1 MEHHL
6 LIKGMVCD
14 RCIAF
19 IKQGTHDLGLRVN
32 DISLGKIIFDA
43 SLSAEEQVK
52 LSEFLIHNGFEPM
65 SDRHTRLINKVKQL
79 AEDYL
84 QESSS
89 LRKVKFSALIAE
101 RLSMNY
107 DSVSELFSSGEGI
120 TIEKYLIHKR
130 IEKVIEMLVYSEKS
144 LTEISHLLGYSSIN
158 HLSKQFKEITGFTP
172 SYYRKLKNHK
182 VVVRKLSR

>member
-1 MEHHL
+1 
-6 LIKGMVCD
+6 
-14 RCIAF
+14 
-19 IKQGTHDLGLRVN
+19 
-32 DISLGKIIFDA
+32 
-43 SLSAEEQVK
+43 
-52 LSEFLIHNGFEPM
+52 
-65 SDRHTRLINKVKQL
+65 
-79 AEDYL
+79 
-84 QESSS
+84 
-89 LRKVKFSALIAE
+89 VKFSALIAE

>member
-1 MEHHL
+1 MEQHF

-19 IKQGTHDLGLRVN
+19 IKQGTLGLGLRVR
-32 DISLGKIIFDA
+32 DIRLGKVTFDA

-52 LSEFLIHNGFEPM
+52 LSEFLIRHGFEPM

-89 LRKVKFSALIAE
+89 LRKVKFSVLISE
-101 RLSMNY
+101 HLNMNY

-130 IEKVIEMLVYSEKS
+130 IEKVIEMLVYSDRK
-144 LTEISHLLGYSSIN
+144 LTEISHQLGYSSIN
-158 HLSKQFKEITGFTP
+158 HLSKQFKEITGSTP
-172 SYYRKLKNHK
+172 SRYRKLKNHK
-182 VVVRKLSR
+182 VVISKLSR

>member
-43 SLSAEEQVK
+43 SLSAEEQVR

-101 RLSMNY
+101 RLTMNY

-120 TIEKYLIHKR
+120 TIEKFLIHKR